1 MAQNDKQIGL
11 APRAA
16 ALDLLQG
23 VIEERRMLSDL
34 VADPVFAHHPPA
46 VKAAAQ
52 RLAVQTLRQRAR
64 ADAMLKPYLQRPPA
78 ALARLILQLGVTE
91 MIGADEAPHGVVNA
105 AVALARQ
112 RRPGAA
118 AFVNA
123 VLRKVAEAD
132 RAPWAAAAAPRLPNW
147 LRGRLS
153 AAYGNAHVAR
163 METAHEA
170 GAPLDLTVRD
180 PAQRAAL
187 AEALEAEILPTG
199 SLRIAR
205 SVQVSALPGFETGA
219 WWVQDAA
226 AAVPATLLA
235 AGAGERV
242 LDLCAAPGGKT
253 MQLSAAGAK
262 VTALDMSGP
271 RLERV
276 QQNLDRV
283 GLSADVIT
291 ADALHWEP
299 ELPFDAILLDA
310 PCSATGT
317 LRRHP
322 DLPFAKDA
330 TAFKSLFE
338 LQAQLIDRAVA
349 WLAPGGRLV
358 FCTCSL
364 LPQEG
369 EVQLAAALD
378 RHAGLRIDELA
389 MADLPEQWRAKDG
402 GLRLTPDLWPDLGG
416 LDGFFIAVLRRE
428 TTTS

>member
-1 MAQNDKQIGL
+1 MAKDKTQTGL

-23 VIEERRMLSDL
+23 VMEERRMLSDL
-34 VADPVFAHHPPA
+34 VVDPVFAHHPPA

-52 RLAVQTLRQRAR
+52 RLAAQTLRQRAR

-91 MIGADEAPHGVVNA
+91 MIGAGEAPHGVVNA

-112 RRPGAA
+112 RKPGVAGL
-118 AFVNA
+118 VNA

-132 RAPWAAAAAPRLPNW
+132 RAPWDTAPAPRLPNW

-163 METAHEA
+163 METAQEA
-170 GAPLDLTVRD
+170 GAPLDLTVKD
-180 PAQRAAL
+180 PAGRQAL
-187 AEALEAEILPTG
+187 AEALDAEMLPTG
-199 SLRIAR
+199 SLRLSR
-205 SVQVSALPGFETGA
+205 SVQVSALPGFEAGD

-226 AAVPATLLA
+226 AALPARLLA
-235 AGAGERV
+235 AQPGDRV

-253 MQLSAAGAK
+253 MQLAATGAA
-262 VTALDMSGP
+262 VTALDISGP

-276 QQNLDRV
+276 RENLARV
-283 GLSADVIT
+283 GLSVDIVA
-291 ADALHWEP
+291 ADALHWAP
-299 ELPFDAILLDA
+299 EAAFDEILLDA

-317 LRRHP
+317 IRRHP

-330 TAFKSLFE
+330 TDLKPLFA
-338 LQAQLIDRAVA
+338 LQSALIDRALD
-349 WLAPGGRLV
+349 WLAPGGRMV

-364 LPQEG
+364 LPEEG
-369 EVQLAAALD
+369 EAQVKAALD
-378 RHAGLRIDELA
+378 RHGDLSVDDSVLD
-389 MADLPEQWRAKDG
+389 DLPVEWRAKAG
-402 GLRLTPDLWPDLGG
+402 GLRLTPDLWPDRGG
-416 LDGFFIAVLRRE
+416 LDGFFIAVLRRGP
-428 TTTS
+428 TTS